1 MLLPAASLAYLLFK
15 PAEKSLKVGIV
26 FSRFNEPVVKEIL
39 ESCINQLISKGISEN
54 HILKK
59 EVPGALEIPALINAF
74 ATTKK
79 YNVLI
84 GVGAVIRGETY
95 HFEVVSDQSANGL
108 MQVQLK
114 HYIPVINAIITTNS
128 GEEAFA
134 RTKIKGKEAADGAIE
149 MALMMG
155 EV

>member
-1 MLLPAASLAYLLFK
+1 MLSK
-15 PAEKSLKVGIV
+15 KDIKSLNVGIV
-26 FSRFNEPVVKEIL
+26 YSRFNEPVVRELLNSCVDQLIL
-39 ESCINQLISKGISEN
+39 EGIDED

-59 EVPGALEIPALINAF
+59 EVPGALEIPIMINAY
-74 ATTKK
+74 AAKK
-79 YNVLI
+79 KFDVLI

-114 HYIPVINAIITTNS
+114 HNIPVINAIITTNS

-134 RTKIKGKEAADGAIE
+134 RTKIKGKEAAAGAIE
-149 MALMMG
+149 MALL
-155 EV
+155 VSDI

>member
-1 MLLPAASLAYLLFK
+1 MGEEDIKILN
-15 PAEKSLKVGIV
+15 VGIIY
-26 FSRFNEPVVKEIL
+26 SRFNEPVVKEL
-39 ESCINQLISKGISEN
+39 LNSCVDQLIFKGVDEK
-54 HILKK
+54 HILQK
-59 EVPGALEIPALINAF
+59 EVPGALEIPIMVNAY
-74 ATTKK
+74 AITKK
-79 YNVLI
+79 FDVLI

-114 HYIPVINAIITTNS
+114 HNIPVINAIITTNS

-149 MALMMG
+149 MAIMMG
-155 EV
+155 SV

>member
-1 MLLPAASLAYLLFK
+1 M
-15 PAEKSLKVGIV
+15 
-26 FSRFNEPVVKEIL
+26 
-39 ESCINQLISKGISEN
+39 
-54 HILKK
+54 
-59 EVPGALEIPALINAF
+59 INAY
-74 ATTKK
+74 AITKK
-79 YNVLI
+79 FDVLI

-114 HYIPVINAIITTNS
+114 HNIPVINAIITTNS

-149 MALMMG
+149 MAIMMG
-155 EV
+155 SI

>member
-1 MLLPAASLAYLLFK
+1 M
-15 PAEKSLKVGIV
+15 
-26 FSRFNEPVVKEIL
+26 
-39 ESCINQLISKGISEN
+39 
-54 HILKK
+54 
-59 EVPGALEIPALINAF
+59 
-74 ATTKK
+74 
-79 YNVLI
+79 I

-114 HYIPVINAIITTNS
+114 HNIPVINAIITTNS

-149 MALMMG
+149 MAIMMG
-155 EV
+155 SV

>member
-1 MLLPAASLAYLLFK
+1 LSKEDIKNLN
-15 PAEKSLKVGIV
+15 VGIV
-26 FSRFNEPVVKEIL
+26 YSRFNESVVKEL
-39 ESCINQLISKGISEN
+39 LNSCVDQLIFKGIDEE
-54 HILKK
+54 HIMKK
-59 EVPGALEIPALINAF
+59 EVPGALEIPIMINAY
-74 ATTKK
+74 AITKK
-79 YNVLI
+79 FDVLI

-114 HYIPVINAIITTNS
+114 HNIPVINAIITTNS
-128 GEEAFA
+128 GEEAFV

-155 EV
+155 SI

>member
-1 MLLPAASLAYLLFK
+1 MGEEDIKILN
-15 PAEKSLKVGIV
+15 VGIIY
-26 FSRFNEPVVKEIL
+26 SRFNEPVVKEL
-39 ESCINQLISKGISEN
+39 LNSCVDQLIFKGVDEK
-54 HILKK
+54 HILQK
-59 EVPGALEIPALINAF
+59 EVPGALEIPIMINAY
-74 ATTKK
+74 AITKK
-79 YNVLI
+79 FDVLI

-114 HYIPVINAIITTNS
+114 YNIPVINAIITTNS

-149 MALMMG
+149 MAIMMG
-155 EV
+155 SV

>member
-1 MLLPAASLAYLLFK
+1 M
-15 PAEKSLKVGIV
+15 GIIY
-26 FSRFNEPVVKEIL
+26 SRFNKPVVKEL
-39 ESCINQLISKGISEN
+39 LNSCVDQLIFKGVDEK
-54 HILKK
+54 HILQK
-59 EVPGALEIPALINAF
+59 EVPGALEIPIMINAY
-74 ATTKK
+74 AITKK
-79 YNVLI
+79 FDVLI

-114 HYIPVINAIITTNS
+114 HNIPVINAIITTNS

-149 MALMMG
+149 MAIMMG
-155 EV
+155 SV

>member
-1 MLLPAASLAYLLFK
+1 LG
-15 PAEKSLKVGIV
+15 EKNTKILNVGIIY
-26 FSRFNEPVVKEIL
+26 SRFNEPVVKEL
-39 ESCINQLISKGISEN
+39 LNSCVDQLIFKGVDEK
-54 HILKK
+54 HILQK
-59 EVPGALEIPALINAF
+59 EVPGALEIPIMINAY
-74 ATTKK
+74 AITKK
-79 YNVLI
+79 FDVLI

-114 HYIPVINAIITTNS
+114 HNIPVINAIITTNS

-155 EV
+155 SI

>member
-1 MLLPAASLAYLLFK
+1 MGKEDIKILN
-15 PAEKSLKVGIV
+15 VGIIY
-26 FSRFNEPVVKEIL
+26 SRFNEPVVKEL
-39 ESCINQLISKGISEN
+39 LNSCVDQLIFKGVDEK
-54 HILKK
+54 HILQK
-59 EVPGALEIPALINAF
+59 EVPGALEIPIMINAY
-74 ATTKK
+74 AITKK
-79 YNVLI
+79 FDVLI

-95 HFEVVSDQSANGL
+95 HFEVVSNQSANGL

-114 HYIPVINAIITTNS
+114 HNIPVINAIITTNS

-155 EV
+155 SI

>member
-1 MLLPAASLAYLLFK
+1 MGEEDIKILN
-15 PAEKSLKVGIV
+15 VGIIY
-26 FSRFNEPVVKEIL
+26 SRFNEPVVKEL
-39 ESCINQLISKGISEN
+39 LDSCVDQLIFKGVDEK
-54 HILKK
+54 HILQK
-59 EVPGALEIPALINAF
+59 EVPGALEIPIMINAY
-74 ATTKK
+74 AITKK
-79 YNVLI
+79 FDVLI

-114 HYIPVINAIITTNS
+114 HNIPVINAIITTNS

-149 MALMMG
+149 MAIMMG
-155 EV
+155 SV

>member
-1 MLLPAASLAYLLFK
+1 MLSK
-15 PAEKSLKVGIV
+15 KDIKSLNVGIV
-26 FSRFNEPVVKEIL
+26 YSRFNESVVKELLNSCVDQLIL
-39 ESCINQLISKGISEN
+39 EGIDEN

-59 EVPGALEIPALINAF
+59 EVPGALEIPMMINAY

-79 YNVLI
+79 FDVLI

-108 MQVQLK
+108 MQVQLR
-114 HYIPVINAIITTNS
+114 HNIPVINAIITTNS

-134 RTKIKGKEAADGAIE
+134 RTKIKGKEAAAGAIE
-149 MALMMG
+149 MALL
-155 EV
+155 VSDI